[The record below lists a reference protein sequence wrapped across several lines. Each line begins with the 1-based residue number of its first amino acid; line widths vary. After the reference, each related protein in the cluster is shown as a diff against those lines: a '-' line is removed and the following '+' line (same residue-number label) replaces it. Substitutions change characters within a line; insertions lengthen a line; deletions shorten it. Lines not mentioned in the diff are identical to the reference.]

1 MIPAQ
6 RREILAIVATL
17 VFIVGAIAT
26 FVLVA
31 WMFA

>member
-6 RREILAIVATL
+6 RREILAIVATF